1 MTTSIRS
8 GSAAADRQEPRAM
21 RTREKVLGA
30 VRAALTEVPL
40 DELTVAEICRRAGIH
55 RVTFYGHWS
64 DVRAAA
70 DDAFAEE
77 LDRLAAVD
85 EAFVAAATDP
95 VALAS
100 RYEQQLAEQLR
111 GIHEQRAA
119 WSALLESPSFARRVL
134 ERLEARVQLAVDAFV
149 ALGVPVPGAAN
160 GIAAAHLAGGVVAA
174 SARWARGG
182 DDDVEAAAAAIVAQ
196 VPAWWPGAHPP
207 RG

>member
-1 MTTSIRS
+1 
-8 GSAAADRQEPRAM
+8 M

-85 EAFVAAATDP
+85 ASFVPAVKDP
-95 VALAS
+95 AELAH
-100 RYEQQLAEQLR
+100 RYERQLVAQLVEIR
-111 GIHEQRAA
+111 DQRAA
-119 WSALLESPSFARRVL
+119 WRALLESPSFARRLL
-134 ERLEARVQLAVDAFV
+134 ERLSDRAQLAVDAFV
-149 ALGVPVPGAAN
+149 GLGVAVPGAAN
-160 GIAAAHLAGGVVAA
+160 GIAATHLAGGIVAA
-174 SARWARGG
+174 SARWAQG
-182 DDDVEAAAAAIVAQ
+182 DSDDVEAAAADFVDQ
-196 VPAWWPGAHPP
+196 VPAWWPRGA
-207 RG
+207 